1 MKTSILLFT
10 TVSLLSSPIFAQYYE
25 HTGKVSTLTFS
36 YNPINTIHEKKSPLS
51 INNFSTSIELSRMLK
66 PGLFPTIGYT
76 YQRSY
81 NTNENRF
88 RTAPTTSTPFN
99 DAHQLNVSFE
109 IRKQLFSKSE
119 RIKSIGKC
127 ILSRT
132 GILIAPEYN
141 YLYSQQVRNTS
152 IGEFALKAG
161 IYFYTTT
168 NKVNLSKNTIYS
180 IYYRHGFTPILS
192 TPNDNGSQNY
202 YRDEI
207 GIRVTILFR
216 QMYRFG
222 W

>member
-1 MKTSILLFT
+1 MKTFILHLAIFSIIT
-10 TVSLLSSPIFAQYYE
+10 SHSHAQYYE
-25 HTGKVSTLTFS
+25 YTGKATGANLYFTPLNSL
-36 YNPINTIHEKKSPLS
+36 HEKKSPLS
-51 INNFSTSIELSRMLK
+51 INNFSTTFELSRMLK

-99 DAHQLNVSFE
+99 DAHQINVSFE

-180 IYYRHGFTPILS
+180 IYYRHGFTPIVS
-192 TPNDNGSQNY
+192 TYNDNGSQNY